1 MCDAV
6 SLQVFERYGWLWLA
20 SRESPLSTFPTIAG
34 DDWDFAGAFS
44 TPFAAP
50 LHVAFDN
57 FSEDE
62 HTPWVHHF
70 LGWEEGAAGDIE
82 FAAHNFDDRTE
93 VSYTAAQR
101 SSPWLPLLF
110 VKAGDRFH
118 NDWVARFSPVHT
130 IYDIHWSDPRTGKRR
145 PIETRVAIFFVP
157 ETDETTRLT
166 TFAFTRLNAPWLRPL
181 MPVILRSE
189 RTRSK

>member
-1 MCDAV
+1 
-6 SLQVFERYGWLWLA
+6 
-20 SRESPLSTFPTIAG
+20 
-34 DDWDFAGAFS
+34 
-44 TPFAAP
+44 
-50 LHVAFDN
+50 
-57 FSEDE
+57 
-62 HTPWVHHF
+62 VHHF

-118 NDWVARFSPVHT
+118 NDWVTRFSPVHT

-157 ETDETTRLT
+157 ETDGTTRLT

-181 MPVILRSE
+181 MPVISIAGMHVAKNEVEDDARFIPTVAETPFDMKGMRLGLYDKPLIRNHRLLETIYCGRPRAAEAHAEAPTIAAS
-189 RTRSK
+189 